1 MPVFSFSKVG
11 IVKTLVSRES
21 SPPFFNFFY
30 FFYFAYSRRSALFHV
45 ARARV
50 CHQARELILTNFLTV
65 FSLVYPEEG
74 STAET
79 LVKILIITASVLQFL
94 N

>member
-1 MPVFSFSKVG
+1 MFSFSKVG

-21 SPPFFNFFY
+21 PPPFFKTLFFL
-30 FFYFAYSRRSALFHV
+30 FCLLVRRSALFHV
-45 ARARV
+45 ACVLV

-65 FSLVYPEEG
+65 FSI
-74 STAET
+74 AET
-79 LVKILIITASVLQFL
+79 LVKILIIAASVLQFL